1 MRHACKLSLLILAA
15 LLTTSCQTL
24 EKTLKTTNQAIRVAK
39 SGTAQTLTTIAT
51 SDNTSVAV
59 KSVLQ
64 ARGDAYKTNPTLLIS
79 DITNIKR
86 DFARLMSL
94 LQGNV
99 DDNWGRKER
108 RIPDRKHYVK
118 YTQNYKSR
126 AIVDFDKGIITVETL
141 DEKNPDSSLK
151 NAIVTTL
158 LTPDDPRA
166 VDLFSDN
173 EIVLSSDQEPY
184 LQDLVLNHKQQTIH
198 SPKRADAYAH
208 YLISNHKQARK
219 VKVNKQTKQANYV
232 SFNMV
237 NNFRHKQAEKYRPLV
252 ERYAKHYDI
261 SPSLIYAVIR
271 TESNFN
277 PFAVSHIPAYGLMQ
291 LVPASGGRDAY
302 RHARG
307 KDGVPSKN
315 YLFRPDNNIELGVA
329 YLDVLNDNYLKNVQ
343 NKISREY
350 CVISAYNTGAG
361 NVLRAFS
368 KDRTQA
374 INMINSMQ
382 PPELYKHLRASLPYE
397 EARRYLLKVVN
408 HRREFVSL

>member
-1 MRHACKLSLLILAA
+1 MSRIYLFIFTIVVSLFL
-15 LLTTSCQTL
+15 TSCQTL
-24 EKTLKTTNQAIRVAK
+24 EKTLKTTDQAIRVAN
-39 SGTAQTLTTIAT
+39 SGTAQTLATIA
-51 SDNTSVAV
+51 SSNSPSAAA

-79 DITNIKR
+79 DIRNIKR

-99 DDNWGRKER
+99 DNNWGKNER
-108 RIPDRKHYVK
+108 RLPDRKHYVK

-126 AIVDFDKGIITVETL
+126 AIVDFDKGIINVETL
-141 DEKNPDSSLK
+141 DEKNPDNSLK

-173 EIVLSSDQEPY
+173 EIVLLSDRKPY
-184 LQDLVLNHKQQTIH
+184 LQDLVLNHKQQTIN
-198 SPKRADAYAH
+198 SPKRAEAYAQ
-208 YLISNHKQARK
+208 YLIANHKQARK
-219 VKVNKQTKQANYV
+219 LKINKQTKQANYV

-237 NNFRHKQAEKYRPLV
+237 NNFRHKQAKKYRPLV
-252 ERYAKHYDI
+252 ERYARHYDI

-277 PFAVSHIPAYGLMQ
+277 PFAVSRIPAYGLMQ
-291 LVPASGGRDAY
+291 LVPTSGGRDAY
-302 RHARG
+302 RHAKG

-329 YLDVLNDNYLKNVQ
+329 YLDVLDDNYLKKVQ

-350 CVISAYNTGAG
+350 CVIAAYNTGAG

-374 INMINSMQ
+374 INMINSLQ
-382 PPELYKHLRASLPYE
+382 PPELYKRLRSSLHHE